1 MGRSSSVGY
10 APLAQRLR
18 GGLEGDA
25 GDEDGGLGTAEE
37 VQEKMDQSKIVYVSE
52 RFYNQ
57 EVLTLP
63 SYLPHLQQYQ
73 NPLVT
78 RAWPINTNFV
88 GLNETVTDTVFCNS
102 LRAQSKG
109 ISYNQWVRAGPRKQT
124 FFTPSEVN
132 AAIVSA
138 GGLDPGINI
147 VVREIV
153 FTLELAYNVKRAWGV
168 RYGWRGFFD
177 DSAKEWLELTQ
188 ARVQHIHK
196 EGGSILGYSAET
208 CDDERVLKVVDVLEE
223 RGINQLYVLGNVE
236 VCKSAQKVQL
246 EAARRKMKLAVIM
259 IPKSIENN
267 FPYIDKCIG
276 FDTVVQG
283 AVDAIHRTLLAASSV
298 QGGIGIIKLGS
309 GFMCLTSV
317 MASGDVDVCLLKHI
331 NFSPQSVFQYVE
343 KVIAA
348 KGHAVIVVE
357 DGAAEELVQ
366 KWQQKL
372 AENPSCRMPVGGSMD
387 ECMGKL
393 PTLIPRA
400 PSSQTAV
407 PAGQVGESGVWDSN
421 EANFDIGQ
429 YLKEHAIEFFE
440 ARGKHVTVRLSTP
453 EWYIRSMPALA
464 SDRVFC
470 NIIGASAVHA
480 AFGGLMNCMVGRVS
494 QRYVY
499 LPMDVVN
506 DKNKPVVKETS
517 RMYNRMIRAT
527 GQPSFTRQGSAKLI
541 TGRGDVRRAFTPDQ
555 PLSQINADGSRI
567 HD

>member
-1 MGRSSSVGY
+1 MTMRSPGANTIRQRNFFLLRQNDFLSSIRLGEHCSAVCMARLPGHMAGGEARRSVAATLLLLLTCSVGGSLGVGLAGSRLRSSVDVIRRRGV
-10 APLAQRLR
+10 APGRGLPGTRVMPLGQRLR

-25 GDEDGGLGTAEE
+25 GDEDGGLGTAARAEAGE
-37 VQEKMDQSKIVYVSE
+37 PNLDLEGGFPSAPSTSGKVVTVTEH
-52 RFYNQ
+52 FYFH
-57 EVLTLP
+57 ECPSLA

-109 ISYNQWVRAGPRKQT
+109 ITYSQWVRAGPRKQT

-132 AAIVSA
+132 AAVVSA

-177 DSAKEWLELTQ
+177 DAAKEWLELTQ

-208 CDDERVLKVVDVLEE
+208 CEGEKVGKIVDVLEE
-223 RGINQLYVLGNVE
+223 RGINMLFILGNVDT
-236 VCKSAQKVQL
+236 CKTASAVQS
-246 EAARRKMKLAVIM
+246 EAMQRKMKLSVIM

-309 GFMCLTSV
+309 GFMCLTAV
-317 MASGDVDVCLLKHI
+317 MASGDADVCLLKHI
-331 NFSPQSVFQYVE
+331 NFSPQLVFQYIE
-343 KVIAA
+343 KVEPCPA
-348 KGHAVIVVE
+348 
-357 DGAAEELVQ
+357 
-366 KWQQKL
+366 
-372 AENPSCRMPVGGSMD
+372 
-387 ECMGKL
+387 L
-393 PTLIPRA
+393 PPPTPTCFDA
-400 PSSQTAV
+400 DT
-407 PAGQVGESGVWDSN
+407 GES
-421 EANFDIGQ
+421 FPDI
-429 YLKEHAIEFFE
+429 Y
-440 ARGKHVTVRLSTP
+440 S
-453 EWYIRSMPALA
+453 
-464 SDRVFC
+464 
-470 NIIGASAVHA
+470 
-480 AFGGLMNCMVGRVS
+480 
-494 QRYVY
+494 
-499 LPMDVVN
+499 
-506 DKNKPVVKETS
+506 
-517 RMYNRMIRAT
+517 RAT
-527 GQPSFTRQGSAKLI
+527 GGA
-541 TGRGDVRRAFTPDQ
+541 
-555 PLSQINADGSRI
+555 
-567 HD
+567 

>member
-1 MGRSSSVGY
+1 
-10 APLAQRLR
+10 
-18 GGLEGDA
+18 
-25 GDEDGGLGTAEE
+25 
-37 VQEKMDQSKIVYVSE
+37 
-52 RFYNQ
+52 
-57 EVLTLP
+57 
-63 SYLPHLQQYQ
+63 
-73 NPLVT
+73 
-78 RAWPINTNFV
+78 
-88 GLNETVTDTVFCNS
+88 
-102 LRAQSKG
+102 
-109 ISYNQWVRAGPRKQT
+109 
-124 FFTPSEVN
+124 VN
-132 AAIVSA
+132 AAVVSA

-153 FTLELAYNVKRAWGV
+153 FTLELAYNVRRAWGV

-177 DSAKEWLELTQ
+177 EAAKEWLELTQ

-196 EGGSILGYSAET
+196 EGGSILGYSQDT
-208 CDDERVLKVVDVLEE
+208 CDDEKVSIVVDVLEE
-223 RGINQLYVLGNVE
+223 RGINQLYVLGNVDT
-236 VCKSAQKVQL
+236 CKTASMVQM
-246 EAARRKMKLAVIM
+246 EAVRRGVKLSVIL
-259 IPKSIENN
+259 IPKSLENN

-309 GFMCLTSV
+309 GFMCLTAV
-317 MASGDVDVCLLKHI
+317 MASGDADVCLLKQVS
-331 NFSPQSVFQYVE
+331 FSPTCVFQYIE
-343 KVIAA
+343 KVIAI
-348 KGHAVIVVE
+348 KGYAVIVVE
-357 DGAAEELVQ
+357 DGAAEELVK
-366 KWQQKL
+366 KWQQQL
-372 AENPSCRMPVGGSMD
+372 AANPAARKPVGGSMD

-400 PSSQTAV
+400 TSIESSA
-407 PAGQVGESGVWDSN
+407 PAGQVDEAGAWGGN
-421 EANFDIGQ
+421 EASFDIGQ
-429 YLKEHAIEFFE
+429 YLKEHAIEYFKQ
-440 ARGKHVTVRLSTP
+440 RGKHVTVRLSTP

-499 LPMDVVN
+499 VPMDVIN

-527 GQPSFTRQGSAKLI
+527 GQPSFTRQGTAKLI

-555 PLSQINADGSRI
+555 PLSQMK
-567 HD
+567 